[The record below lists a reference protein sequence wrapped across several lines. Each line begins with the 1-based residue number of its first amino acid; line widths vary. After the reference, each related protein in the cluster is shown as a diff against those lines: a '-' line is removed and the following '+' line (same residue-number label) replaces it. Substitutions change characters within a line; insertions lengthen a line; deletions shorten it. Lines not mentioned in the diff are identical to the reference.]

1 MFQRLLATGLMLSL
15 CGLPAAAQSESPNPE
30 TPASESSPCPERV
43 EVKEIRIIKE
53 TQELDCRCESDKA
66 ETHGQ
71 RGEDTNFS
79 KAFREG
85 TPHLFSP
92 NLVDADDFTLFYS
105 HNFAFVSLPR
115 GSNPAFWLKYS
126 PLDKLQIDAM
136 ATLRNP
142 NEFEFGL
149 AYQIL
154 DENRGDWL
162 SLTPRLS
169 FSTRGTLFGGEL
181 AASKYIF
188 PELWQLGADLRLLS
202 TGNPDGFNRPVAALG
217 FNTMVRVWKHWH
229 LFGDVAVPF
238 DSEILSTRSV
248 LWSAGLKKRIPHTPH
263 ILTLYVGNAQEQ
275 SLAGRTISASSDL
288 ANVIKLGFIFSI
300 EIDSVS
306 KLPERLF

>member
-1 MFQRLLATGLMLSL
+1 MLQRLIAASLMLSL
-15 CGLPAAAQSESPNPE
+15 CALPAIAQTDSPVPAE
-30 TPASESSPCPERV
+30 TPQPEAGERV
-43 EVKEIRIIKE
+43 EIEEIRIIKE
-53 TQELDCRCESDKA
+53 SKDIECHCEQEHA
-66 ETHGQ
+66 EHKGHHGD
-71 RGEDTNFS
+71 EDTDFT

-92 NLVDADDFTLFYS
+92 NVVNADDFVLFYS
-105 HNFAFVSLPR
+105 HNFAFVTLPR
-115 GSNPAFWLKYS
+115 GSNPAFWFKYS

-136 ATLRNP
+136 ATLRDP
-142 NEFEFGL
+142 REFELGL

-162 SLTPRLS
+162 SLTPRLA
-169 FSTRGTLFGGEL
+169 FNTRGTLFGGEL

-188 PELWQLGADLRLLS
+188 PEVWQLGADLRLLS

-217 FNTMVRVWKHWH
+217 FNTMVRVWKQWH
-229 LFGDVAVPF
+229 LFADVAIPF

-263 ILTLYVGNAQEQ
+263 ILTLYAGNSQEQ